1 MITFTAKIEEL
12 NGQAFIRIPDIIV
25 KEHNLKIGD
34 EVTLKI
40 LRKTNK
46 IK

>member
-1 MITFTAKIEEL
+1 VITFTAKIEEL
-12 NGQAFIRIPDIIV
+12 NGQAFIRIPDVIV
-25 KEHNLKIGD
+25 KDYNLKIDD
-34 EVTLKI
+34 EVTLKF